1 MAPSLRDLSAD
12 EFVDSADHGDP
23 WCHRSFMID
32 RRGFLA
38 LAAAGVVGACTS
50 RTGEPAPP
58 SVGDPLDVT
67 MHAAESDVDLG
78 GVTVRTWTY
87 TGTVPAKEIRL
98 RKGQT
103 LRAEVTNSLPQ
114 DTSVH
119 WHGLAIPNAMDG
131 VPVLT
136 QTAIA
141 PGGSFRYEFVVPD
154 AGTYYL
160 HSHVGTQ
167 LDRGMYGPLIIED
180 PADGA
185 DYDDE
190 LVVVLD
196 DWIDGTGTNP
206 DEVAANLKK
215 TGMKPMAGGGPMLS
229 PTMPLGDD
237 GGDVT
242 YPYFLINGRT
252 TKDPQVVDYPAGQRV
267 RLRVINAGADT
278 AFRVAVPGTELN
290 VTHTDGYPVV
300 AWRTESVI
308 LGMGERVDAIV
319 TVGSSVPVVAAAEG
333 KDGYA
338 VLNLRVD
345 QKPSGVDVAQFVTT
359 VRAGMPLNTSTLAPA
374 PDVTLPQRSPDTTV
388 DLRLAGPV
396 NGYTWPIN
404 GKLYDPPRNGI
415 ALAPG
420 KRVRLRFVSESMMF
434 HPMHLHGHTFEV
446 VGRAGSGP
454 RKDTVLVPPKQT
466 VEVDFDTDNPGRWI
480 VHCHN
485 DYHLDGGMAT
495 FVEYAG

>member
-1 MAPSLRDLSAD
+1 
-12 EFVDSADHGDP
+12 
-23 WCHRSFMID
+23 MID
-32 RRGFLA
+32 RRGFLVLSA
-38 LAAAGVVGACTS
+38 IGAAAGVAGACATKS
-50 RTGEPAPP
+50 PAP
-58 SVGDPLDVT
+58 
-67 MHAAESDVDLG
+67 AAEQASSKPVEVALNAAETDVDLG
-78 GVTVRTWTY
+78 GVSVRTWTY
-87 TGTVPAKEIRL
+87 TGTVPATEIRL

-103 LRAEVTNSLPQ
+103 LRAPVTNNLPQ
-114 DTSVH
+114 ETTVH

-136 QTAIA
+136 QPAIA
-141 PGGSFRYEFVVPD
+141 PGGNFTYEFVVPD

-180 PADGA
+180 PGDGS

-206 DEVAANLKK
+206 DQVNENLKK
-215 TGMKPMAGGGPMLS
+215 TGMKPMAGKSPPLS
-229 PTMPLGDD
+229 PTLPLGED

-252 TKDPQVVDYPAGQRV
+252 TKDPQVKDCRAGQRL
-267 RLRVINAGADT
+267 RLRIINAGADT
-278 AFRVAVPGTELN
+278 AFRVAVPGAELN

-300 AWRTESVI
+300 PRRTNAII
-308 LGMGERVDAIV
+308 LGMGERADAII
-319 TVGSSVPVVAAAEG
+319 TVNSSAPVVAAAEG

-338 VLNLRVD
+338 QLNLRV
-345 QKPSGVDVAQFVTT
+345 SGTQPAVNVAEFVKTLRT
-359 VRAGMPLNTSTLAPA
+359 SAVLNTAVLAPA
-374 PDVTLPQRSPDTTV
+374 PGVVLPQRDPDDIV
-388 DLRLAGPV
+388 ELRLAGPV

-404 GKLYDPPRNGI
+404 GKLYDPPNNGI
-415 ALAPG
+415 AVAPG
-420 KRVRLRFVSESMMF
+420 KRIRIRFISESMMF
-434 HPMHLHGHTFEV
+434 HPMHLHGHTFQV
-446 VGRAGSGP
+446 RQPIAPGA

-485 DYHLDGGMAT
+485 DYHLDNGMAT
-495 FVEYAG
+495 FVEYTG

>member
-1 MAPSLRDLSAD
+1 MALSALG
-12 EFVDSADHGDP
+12 VG
-23 WCHRSFMID
+23 
-32 RRGFLA
+32 
-38 LAAAGVVGACTS
+38 AGVVSCS
-50 RTGEPAPP
+50 RTDTPEPVDTPAP
-58 SVGDPLDVT
+58 VEVALN
-67 MHAAESDVDLG
+67 AAESDVDLG

-103 LRAEVTNSLPQ
+103 LRAPVANHLPQ
-114 DTSVH
+114 ETTVH

-136 QTAIA
+136 QPAIA
-141 PGGSFRYEFVVPD
+141 PGDNFHYEFVVPD

-180 PADGA
+180 PDDGA

-196 DWIDGTGTNP
+196 DWIDGTGTTP
-206 DEVAANLKK
+206 DQVAENLKK
-215 TGMKPMAGGGPMLS
+215 TGMKPMTGPPRPLS
-229 PTMPLGDD
+229 PSLPLGED

-252 TKDPQVVDYPAGQRV
+252 TKDPQVSDYRAGQRI
-267 RLRVINAGADT
+267 RLRIINAGADT
-278 AFRVAVPGTELN
+278 AFRVAVPGLQLN

-300 AWRTESVI
+300 PHVTDSVI
-308 LGMGERVDAIV
+308 LGMGERADAII
-319 TVGSSVPVVAAAEG
+319 TVATSAPVIAAAEG

-338 VLNLRVD
+338 QLNLRVD
-345 QKPSGVDVAQFVTT
+345 GGPSTIDVEKFVANLRTS
-359 VRAGMPLNTSTLAPA
+359 VVLNTSTLEGAA
-374 PDVTLPQRSPDTTV
+374 EVVLPQRAPDTTI
-388 DLRLAGPV
+388 DLRLAGPMR
-396 NGYTWPIN
+396 GYTWPIN
-404 GKLYDPPRNGI
+404 GRLYDPPKNGI
-415 ALAPG
+415 SLAPG
-420 KRVRLRFVSESMMF
+420 QRVRVRFISDSMMF

-446 VGRAGSGP
+446 VHPNGRGP

-495 FVEYAG
+495 FVEYTG

>member
-1 MAPSLRDLSAD
+1 
-12 EFVDSADHGDP
+12 
-23 WCHRSFMID
+23 MID
-32 RRGFLA
+32 RRGFLVLSA
-38 LAAAGVVGACTS
+38 IGTAAGVAGACSTKS
-50 RTGEPAPP
+50 PAPAAEEASSKP
-58 SVGDPLDVT
+58 VEVALN
-67 MHAAESDVDLG
+67 AAESEVDLG
-78 GVTVRTWTY
+78 GVTVKTWTY

-98 RKGQT
+98 HKGQT
-103 LRAEVTNSLPQ
+103 LRAQVANQLPQ
-114 DTSVH
+114 ETSVH

-136 QTAIA
+136 QPAIA
-141 PGGSFRYEFVVPD
+141 SGGSFTYEFVVPD

-180 PADGA
+180 PDEGA

-196 DWIDGTGTNP
+196 DWIDGTGTTP
-206 DEVAANLKK
+206 DQVNENLKK
-215 TGMKPMAGGGPMLS
+215 TGMKPMAGQSPPLS
-229 PTMPLGDD
+229 PTLPLGED

-252 TKDPQVVDYPAGQRV
+252 TKDPQVKDYRAGQRL
-267 RLRVINAGADT
+267 RLRIINAGADT
-278 AFRVAVPGTELN
+278 AFRVAVPAAELN

-300 AWRTESVI
+300 ARRTNAII
-308 LGMGERVDAIV
+308 LGMGERADAIV
-319 TVGSSVPVVAAAEG
+319 TVNSSVPVIAAAEG

-338 VLNLRVD
+338 QLNLRVGGA
-345 QKPSGVDVAQFVTT
+345 QPAVNVAEFVKTLRT
-359 VRAGMPLNTSTLAPA
+359 SEVLNTAVLTPA
-374 PDVTLPQRSPDTTV
+374 PGVVLPQRDPDQTV

-404 GKLYDPPRNGI
+404 GKLYDPPKNGI
-415 ALAPG
+415 AVAPG
-420 KRVRLRFVSESMMF
+420 KRVHIRFISESMMF
-434 HPMHLHGHTFEV
+434 HPMHLHGHTFQV
-446 VGRAGSGP
+446 RQPTGP
-454 RKDTVLVPPKQT
+454 GARKDTVLVPPKQT

-485 DYHLDGGMAT
+485 DYHLDNGMAT
-495 FVEYAG
+495 FLEYTG